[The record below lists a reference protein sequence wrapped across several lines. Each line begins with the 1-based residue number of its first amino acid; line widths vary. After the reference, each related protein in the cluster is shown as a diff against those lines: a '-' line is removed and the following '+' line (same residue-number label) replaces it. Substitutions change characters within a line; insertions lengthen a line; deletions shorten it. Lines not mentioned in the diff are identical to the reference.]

1 MVVQRGSPRAT
12 SYFHISDNLYI
23 KFDNNDKKGNLGNQ
37 WQSLISSL
45 EMSSSYN
52 ILSSNSLFSMSV
64 FWPLIIPEV
73 IQLKIK
79 RSTCFARQSYF
90 SNVPQICVSP
100 VIILDEFLGLS
111 VVAKKCCRH
120 RQPGRL
126 SPPPAAFQV
135 NSVVTSIIRST
146 EYGQHVVFFYQGKEL
161 SSK

>member
-1 MVVQRGSPRAT
+1 
-12 SYFHISDNLYI
+12 
-23 KFDNNDKKGNLGNQ
+23 
-37 WQSLISSL
+37 
-45 EMSSSYN
+45 MSSSYN

-135 NSVVTSIIRST
+135 NSVVTSIIGST
-146 EYGQHVVFFYQGKEL
+146 EYGQHFFFSEKGL
-161 SSK
+161 SSKLILFKYLWQSKDCGRVPNISQFWYTTAACISTPKGA

>member
-1 MVVQRGSPRAT
+1 MP
-12 SYFHISDNLYI
+12 
-23 KFDNNDKKGNLGNQ
+23 
-37 WQSLISSL
+37 L

-79 RSTCFARQSYF
+79 RSACFARQSYF

-126 SPPPAAFQV
+126 SPPAAFQV

-146 EYGQHVVFFYQGKEL
+146 EYGQHVVFFFREKSGRQ
-161 SSK
+161 SKCSLEICGRARIVDVYLILVNFGTPLQPVRVQKGA